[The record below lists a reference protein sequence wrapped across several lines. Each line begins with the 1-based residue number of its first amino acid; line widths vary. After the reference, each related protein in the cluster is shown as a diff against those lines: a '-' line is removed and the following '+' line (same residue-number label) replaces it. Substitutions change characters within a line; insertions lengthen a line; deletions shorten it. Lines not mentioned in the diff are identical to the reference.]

1 MKLFKLFGGSKEVKE
16 EKILPW
22 IPLDSVAQL
31 DLIAKKSQSK
41 TQLIF
46 KHSTRCG
53 ISRMVIN
60 QFIDNYNFTENDFD
74 LYHLDILNNREVS
87 NEVGYTFQVI
97 HESPQILVIRN
108 GVVVAHASHSGINSI
123 DLNRFI

>member
-16 EKILPW
+16 EKILSW